1 MLMIEDIKRLNYI
14 YYSSFRQF
22 SKSPQSLIMC
32 YLRFFIRTLKSVVLL
47 QVGYTHVNEV
57 LFVVPSV
64 NNKKSVRTI
73 VDNFPQKNV
82 SIWGNF
88 KMNLPWALINLYS
101 ILDVCKFQK
110 FYNSSSSE
118 DKKLIRRFFSSF
130 INTYGYYKVFKK
142 ILEDNPQLKMI
153 VFSNDHT
160 TPCRCLIELA
170 EKLQIK
176 TLYVQHASVTERFP
190 PLRFDYSFL
199 DGMESYEKYR
209 KIGNLR
215 GEVFLSGSPR
225 FDAFYNQ
232 CKSQCYDVGIALN
245 MMDSIEK
252 VLELC
257 LYLRD
262 HYSKKIIVRPHPGML
277 NGRFDERIFLNH
289 GISISD
295 SRKDM
300 SNVFI
305 SQIYFLIANESGIH
319 LDAAIMGVPSVL
331 FNFSDNDIFDWYSYI
346 KTGLVKVCSSYDD
359 VLSLLNSNC
368 HQSPEAVRYYAA
380 SFHSPM
386 DGKVGEMIATF
397 MKKEIFNS
405 SEDSHRYIYNIMS
418 DRGGYAEYNFNKL
431 FLNNGE

>member
-14 YYSSFRQF
+14 YYTSFRQF
-22 SKSPQSLIMC
+22 AKSPISLTMC
-32 YLRFFIRTLKSVVLL
+32 YLRFFKRTLKSLVLL
-47 QVGYTHVNEV
+47 QFGYTHVNEV
-57 LFVVPSV
+57 LFVVPSL

-73 VDNFPQKNV
+73 IDNFPQKNI

-88 KMNLPWALINLYS
+88 ENDFPWAVINLYS
-101 ILDVCKFQK
+101 ILNICKFQS
-110 FYNSSSSE
+110 FFNSSSDE
-118 DKKLIRRFFSSF
+118 DKKLIRRYFLNFV
-130 INTYGYYKVFKK
+130 NTCGYYKAFKK
-142 ILEDNPQLKMI
+142 ILEDNPHLKMI
-153 VFSNDHT
+153 VFANDHI

-170 EKLQIK
+170 EKMQIK

-232 CKSQCYDVGIALN
+232 NKSKCYDIGIALN
-245 MMDSIEK
+245 LMDSIEK
-252 VLELC
+252 VLDLC
-257 LYLRD
+257 LYLRE
-262 HYSKKIIVRPHPGML
+262 HYTKKIIVRPHPRMS
-277 NGRFDERIFLNH
+277 NDRFDERFFLDY

-295 SRKDM
+295 SKKDM

-305 SQIYFLIANESGIH
+305 SQIKFLIANESGIH
-319 LDAAIMGVPSVL
+319 LDAAMMGIPSVL
-331 FNFSDNDIFDWYSYI
+331 FNFSDNVILDWYSYI

-359 VLSLLNSNC
+359 VLSLLNSNY

-405 SEDSHRYIYNIMS
+405 PEDSHRYIYNIMS
-418 DRGGYAEYNFNKL
+418 DGSGYAEYNYNK
-431 FLNNGE
+431 FK